1 MSQRAVPETRPA
13 TVIVFA
19 FGKLSL
25 DFLHFK
31 VLVLCLTGVN
41 Y

>member
-1 MSQRAVPETRPA
+1 MSRRAMTGTRPA
-13 TVIVFA
+13 AGIVFA

-25 DFLHFK
+25 AFLHFK